1 MTRPLAL
8 DLFCCAG
15 GSTTGLE
22 RAGFDVIG
30 VDLMRSQLPKNSPL
44 YSIDDGTRFWTGS
57 GECHAADLSTAD
69 AIESVIRAFAPDFVS
84 ASPPC
89 QAFSMAT
96 PTRSRGNH
104 ANLIPATREGIT
116 RSGVPGWIEN
126 VHGAPL
132 HHAIR
137 LCGSMFAET
146 QRLRRHRF
154 FELIGWWTFEPTHV
168 NCTFEPVSVAGHGP
182 PDNAQSAKYRE
193 RRAVESVHEGS
204 NARAARV
211 RRAALQLT
219 SHGAPGRLYRAKR
232 ENVVTM
238 AGNGGHGPGQN
249 NTGPECIRW
258 REALGW
264 IDGPKDRYSL
274 AQAIPPAYAC
284 WLGMRFLETRNT

>member
-1 MTRPLAL
+1 MSRPLAL
-8 DLFCCAG
+8 DLFCCSG

-30 VDLMRSQLPKNSPL
+30 VDWKPSPH
-44 YSIDDGTRFWTGS
+44 WTGT
-57 GECHAADLSTAD
+57 GELHEADLSTAD

-96 PTRSRGNH
+96 PTRNRGDH
-104 ANLIPATREGIT
+104 PNLIPAAREGIA

-137 LCGSMFAET
+137 LCGAMFPET

-154 FELIGWWTFEPTHV
+154 FELIGWWTFEPTHA
-168 NCTFEPVSVAGHGP
+168 NCTFEPVQLTGHGAPGRIYKAERERRATVAVAGHGP
-182 PDNAQSAKYRE
+182 PDAVQSNLYRE
-193 RRAVESVHEGS
+193 RRHAI
-204 NARAARV
+204 
-211 RRAALQLT
+211 
-219 SHGAPGRLYRAKR
+219 
-232 ENVVTM
+232 TM
-238 AGNGGHGPGQN
+238 AGNGGHGPGQSPGQSPGQN

-264 IDGPKDRYSL
+264 LDGPKDRYSL
-274 AQAIPPAYAC
+274 AQAVPPAYAEF
-284 WLGMRFLETRNT
+284 LGRRFLERRLAPTA